1 MPQPSN
7 TARASFFPG
16 SRTSPAVNVTLFH
29 ADCANSGPTIA
40 RPSNI
45 TSASTNRPW
54 LAGSNQTCA
63 ADGFQPFCHDCHHDE
78 VYAALLWFQP
88 IAKPMTINPSSA
100 AVFVNVNVF

>member
-7 TARASFFPG
+7 SARGKFFPG

-45 TSASTNRPW
+45 TSASINNP
-54 LAGSNQTCA
+54 LLVGSNQTCA
-63 ADGFQPFCHDCHHDE
+63 AEGFQPFCHGCHHDE
-78 VYAALLWFQP
+78 VYAALPWFQP
-88 IAKPMTINPSSA
+88 IINPIRISPSSA